1 MMTQLQR
8 FVLIHSYGSLN
19 RHAAASYNQTEII
32 EFLIKEAGAT
42 VDIRDN
48 DGDTPLLFVEKPE
61 IYELLLSLGADPT
74 IRNNNGESLVE
85 KVVEDENE
93 EMVEY
98 LISRGI
104 IGDTALIE
112 KLREHFASGGM
123 EEFNGEYAMM
133 EEDGEEEGDEEE
145 AGGEDETNEQP

>member
-1 MMTQLQR
+1 MWC
-8 FVLIHSYGSLN
+8 LN

-32 EFLIKEAGAT
+32 EFLVKEAGAT

-61 IYELLLSLGADPT
+61 IYELLLTLGADPT
-74 IRNNNGESLVE
+74 IRNNSGESLVE
-85 KVVEDENE
+85 KVIEDENE

-98 LISRGI
+98 LINRGI
-104 IGDTALIE
+104 IGDTGLIV

-123 EEFNGEYAMM
+123 EEFNGEYAIM
-133 EEDGEEEGDEEE
+133 EEDDEEEGGDDE
-145 AGGEDETNEQP
+145 AGGDDENNDQP

>member
-1 MMTQLQR
+1 M
-8 FVLIHSYGSLN
+8 H
-19 RHAAASYNQTEII
+19 RHAAASYNQPEII

-74 IRNNNGESLVE
+74 IRNNNGEGLVE

-98 LISRGI
+98 LINRGV
-104 IGDTALIE
+104 IGDTSLIE
-112 KLREHFASGGM
+112 KLRVHFASGGA
-123 EEFNGEYAMM
+123 EEFNGEYAM
-133 EEDGEEEGDEEE
+133 EEDDEEEGEEGE
-145 AGGEDETNEQP
+145 AGDNEENNDQP